1 MNAALPVIR
10 GCGVDTPVIGLA
22 KRMEEIY
29 IEESDTPIL
38 LDVHEP
44 ALQLLQHIRDEA
56 HRFVISYHRNWMR
69 KRNTGSI
76 LEHIEGIGPVR
87 RKALWRAF
95 RSLDDMKKA
104 SIDELLQVQGMNR
117 KVAENIYNFFRLRK
131 DKKQMII
138 YETER
143 NDRKDDKKSHI

>member
-1 MNAALPVIR
+1 
-10 GCGVDTPVIGLA
+10 
-22 KRMEEIY
+22 
-29 IEESDTPIL
+29 
-38 LDVHEP
+38 
-44 ALQLLQHIRDEA
+44 
-56 HRFVISYHRNWMR
+56 
-69 KRNTGSI
+69 
-76 LEHIEGIGPVR
+76 
-87 RKALWRAF
+87 
-95 RSLDDMKKA
+95 MKKA

>member
-1 MNAALPVIR
+1 
-10 GCGVDTPVIGLA
+10 
-22 KRMEEIY
+22 
-29 IEESDTPIL
+29 
-38 LDVHEP
+38 
-44 ALQLLQHIRDEA
+44 
-56 HRFVISYHRNWMR
+56 MR

-138 YETER
+138 YGTER
-143 NDRKDDKKSHI
+143 NDRKGDKKSHI